1 MIYLL
6 TEPPNTLEAKG
17 RVLGNY
23 PAHWNKAAKN
33 LLREV
38 CQQLKDKGVQYAYF
52 SDLDADAGHIVATE
66 LNIPFQREHG
76 LRRFNAGRHH
86 GGKLDYFQ
94 GILEQL
100 IPKWRNNDSIPVRG
114 GDSLI
119 SFKKRFL
126 TKINKLIDSEEIS
139 VVVVGIMEARAVL
152 NDDPKFWCFPTS
164 KVSHGKIYV
173 VKRESKKTHEDLH
186 GMQTVSTMRK
196 EFHSQSVGI

>member
-23 PAHWNKAAKN
+23 PAHWNKAGKN
-33 LLREV
+33 LLRET

-52 SDLDADAGHIVATE
+52 SDLDADAGHIVSTE

-114 GDSLI
+114 GDSWVSVEKRL
-119 SFKKRFL
+119 FKTFDR
-126 TKINKLIDSEEIS
+126 IMAREETS
-139 VVVVGIMEARAVL
+139 VVITDARTATL
-152 NDDPKFWCFPTS
+152 IQLRDPKALTMNGSGCKPA
-164 KVSHGKIYV
+164 KIYMV
-173 VKRESKKTHEDLH
+173 NRAGAD
-186 GMQTVSTMRK
+186 
-196 EFHSQSVGI
+196 